1 MPALGYNPVMQDS
14 LLEWL
19 FSKQRFGINPSLDR
33 INALLERLG
42 HPQKSFRCVLVG
54 GTNGK
59 GSTAAT
65 LASILN
71 TSGITT
77 GLFTSPHLTYFS
89 ERFWVQGYPLG
100 EAFITSMLHF
110 LKPFAEEIGATFFEI
125 TTALGCL
132 LFADADV
139 KLAVMEVGVGGRFDA
154 TNALDP
160 ELSIITGIALDH
172 VQYLGDTLE
181 KIAFEKSGIMRANRV
196 CLTGARGEALDVLEQ
211 QAKVKGASL
220 LSISKDIQTTLKSMT
235 WNGTE
240 VHVKNTWGDLTVQ
253 SPLLGLHQV
262 NNLALAVS
270 AAQVLG
276 ASESVI
282 QRGVKETKW
291 PGRLEVLS
299 YKDRK
304 VILDGAHNPDAAKI
318 VKETLEALNDKPV
331 TLIFGVAQDK
341 DIVHTLKPLEDLAQ
355 TVIFTKALQ
364 SPRAARPSDLAKL
377 SSQTS
382 MVVEDPREAIEK
394 AVEITQD
401 GIILVAGSLYL
412 IGEVRPYLLKQ
423 DLEPFERYQ

>member
-1 MPALGYNPVMQDS
+1 MQDQ

-19 FSKQRFGINPSLDR
+19 FSKQRFGTQPGLER
-33 INALLERLG
+33 IQILLERLG
-42 HPQKSFRCVLVG
+42 HPQKSFKSVLVG

-71 TSGITT
+71 TSGMTT

-100 EAFITSMLHF
+100 DPFIASMLHF
-110 LKPFAEEIGATFFEI
+110 LKPVAEEVEATFFEI

-132 LFADADV
+132 LFADSDV
-139 KLAVMEVGVGGRFDA
+139 KIAVMEVGVGGRFDA

-172 VQYLGDTLE
+172 VQYLGNTLE
-181 KIAFEKSGIMRANRV
+181 KIAFEKAGIMRANKV
-196 CLTGARGEALDVLEQ
+196 CLTAAQGAALSVLEQ
-211 QAKVKGASL
+211 QAKEKGASL
-220 LSISKDIQTTLKSMT
+220 LSLGREIQVALNNMT
-235 WNGTE
+235 WSGTE
-240 VHVKNTWGDLTVQ
+240 VMVKNTWGELAVH

-276 ASESVI
+276 ASEKVI
-282 QRGVKETKW
+282 QQGVTATKW

-304 VILDGAHNPDAAKI
+304 VVLDGAHNPDAAQV
-318 VKETLEALNDKPV
+318 VKRTLLALNDKPV
-331 TLIFGVAQDK
+331 TLVFGVAQDK
-341 DIVHTLKPLEDLAQ
+341 DIAETLKPLAELAQ
-355 TVIFTKALQ
+355 TIIFTKALQ
-364 SPRAARPSDLAKL
+364 SPRAANPHDLAKL
-377 SSQTS
+377 ATQAN
-382 MVVEDPREAIEK
+382 MVFEDPREAIEK
-394 AVEITQD
+394 AVEISQD

-412 IGEVRPYLLKQ
+412 IGEVRPYLLNQ
-423 DLEPFERYQ
+423 DLEPFDRYQ